1 MVGIRYLLDTCSLV
15 LNGPS
20 WTSYRT
26 SSDVTTASTSM
37 DEFAGKYMKR
47 GEILA
52 PLGNIFA
59 EFGIGILKS
68 GYCLLVLYMSWYV
81 IPKS

>member
-1 MVGIRYLLDTCSLV
+1 
-15 LNGPS
+15 
-20 WTSYRT
+20 
-26 SSDVTTASTSM
+26 M

-81 IPKS
+81 IPKY

>member
-1 MVGIRYLLDTCSLV
+1 MERHRGGEYDLLLWWGSVTYFKLLDTCSLV

-52 PLGNIFA
+52 PLG
-59 EFGIGILKS
+59 
-68 GYCLLVLYMSWYV
+68 
-81 IPKS
+81 